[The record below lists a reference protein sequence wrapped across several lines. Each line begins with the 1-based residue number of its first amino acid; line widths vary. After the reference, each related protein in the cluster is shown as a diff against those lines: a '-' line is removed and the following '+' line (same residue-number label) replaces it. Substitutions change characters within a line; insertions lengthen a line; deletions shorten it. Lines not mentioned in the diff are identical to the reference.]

1 MTLVTR
7 CKPPDVQCREIVAR
21 LMTANLLDCPRFC
34 FMPQNFADRRRLKF
48 NAEMP
53 AFAARACQQILHLG
67 VHRGR
72 VAHRKQPIKPLP
84 VIRPTFILN
93 KIIARPH
100 PAITSLLPFPAG
112 RMIGI
117 A

>member
-1 MTLVTR
+1 
-7 CKPPDVQCREIVAR
+7 
-21 LMTANLLDCPRFC
+21 
-34 FMPQNFADRRRLKF
+34 
-48 NAEMP
+48 
-53 AFAARACQQILHLG
+53 
-67 VHRGR
+67 

-100 PAITSLLPFPAG
+100 PAITSLRPFPAG
-112 RMIGI
+112 RMIGV